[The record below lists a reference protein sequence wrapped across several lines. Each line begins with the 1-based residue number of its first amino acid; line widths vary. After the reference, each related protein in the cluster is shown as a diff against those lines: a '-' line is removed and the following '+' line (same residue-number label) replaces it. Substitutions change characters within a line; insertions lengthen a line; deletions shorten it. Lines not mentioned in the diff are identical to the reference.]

1 MIENTKDIFYIV
13 LSFCVF
19 WLTVFLCWGLYYMIQ
34 TFKQTNEILVNFRS
48 RLESISKLVEFLK
61 GKAVGFVAKK
71 AVDFMSDRRQ
81 KPKNKKKE

>member
-34 TFKQTNEILVNFRS
+34 TFKQTNEMLLNFRS
-48 RLESISKLVEFLK
+48 RLASISNLMDFIKS
-61 GKAVGFVAKK
+61 KAVGFVAKK
-71 AVDFMSDRRQ
+71 AVDFMSERKQ
-81 KPKNKKKE
+81 KTKNKKKE